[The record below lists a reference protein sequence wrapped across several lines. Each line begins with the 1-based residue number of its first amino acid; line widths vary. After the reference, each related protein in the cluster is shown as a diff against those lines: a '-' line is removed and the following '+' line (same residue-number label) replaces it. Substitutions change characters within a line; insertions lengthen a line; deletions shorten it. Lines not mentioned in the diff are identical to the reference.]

1 MRWYEEYMRLSEEY
15 MLTRDIDWF
24 CCIEGR
30 YLMHFASNGSI
41 LPEFAANIE
50 QLSFAQRTVIRMPF
64 LIQDQEELRYNRG
77 HIEELSRLEE
87 YDEIRYLSSF
97 ELFASKGF
105 YSFDYEWNREGEE
118 GEYRLIVGPG
128 RRINDPE
135 IEYFGSFL
143 PQVDMRELNERDRSM
158 FERILDQIRRIE

>member
-1 MRWYEEYMRLSEEY
+1 MRWYDEDMRMPEEY

-24 CCIEGR
+24 CCVDR
-30 YLMHFASNGSI
+30 QYLLHFASNGSLI
-41 LPEFAANIE
+41 PEFAANVAE
-50 QLSFAQRTVIRMPF
+50 LFFAQRAVSRMPF
-64 LIQDQEELRYNRG
+64 LLRDELRYNRG
-77 HIEELSRLEE
+77 HIEKLSRLED

-105 YSFDYEWNREGEE
+105 YSFDYEWNSEREG

-143 PQVDMRELNERDRSM
+143 PQVDMRELNERDRLM
-158 FERILDQIRRIE
+158 FERILSQIGTIE